1 MNMFSFEEVLFEL
14 DNVISLKTLKN
25 WANRVERLT
34 DTKFVRQHAKNRNGG
49 NYSYKVFSFNQIEQF
64 KQLVNLREK
73 NIPLEEAIISVF
85 LSDEEKQNREVIS
98 IAKKQFEENL
108 FDTKE
113 LLEFTKEILEENA
126 EMKKR
131 LKVLE
136 MKVGVL

>member
-73 NIPLEEAIISVF
+73 NTPLEEAIISVF

>member
-1 MNMFSFEEVLFEL
+1 MFSFEEVLFEL

>member
-98 IAKKQFEENL
+98 IAKNNL
-108 FDTKE
+108 
-113 LLEFTKEILEENA
+113 
-126 EMKKR
+126 KKTYLIR
-131 LKVLE
+131 KNC
-136 MKVGVL
+136 